1 MEAGKSVLEKLMT
14 KKLSWPKGIEEFI
27 FSKMDLWLAKEAC
40 SRTYFVETLEMYY
53 GKLLKRIF
61 GFQLFKNP
69 NHSVELKIQEV
80 ARYIEGEKKFLVG
93 NLYCGMFGKR
103 VDFDYPL
110 KFWISD
116 SKLNFY
122 PMKMYSVEDWIKL
135 LNIPYC
141 QYQSELNQSGL
152 DFFDYVCAY
161 RKEPKIEY
169 LVKADLSQ
177 FISSLRVLNLSQK
190 SLDKIFKVDRKFVPL
205 LPNMDYTHLMLCRK
219 FPWANEEELL
229 KIRKLKFKHIRKYMC
244 PRVLS
249 YAAQIDDWNIN
260 LYEDYLKFA
269 ETIGADMKSFKVLTP
284 TNLIEAHDAAYKS
297 MRATEDAR
305 FEQGILENYEK
316 HVKLSYSDGKYL
328 IRPAKSN
335 VELKKESE
343 ALNHC
348 VRTYADDVSKGHTEI
363 MFVRL
368 NDNPDVPLY
377 TLELKQKVIKQFR
390 ADHNAVPPDDAF
402 SFVREWA
409 DRFKLDKELIS

>member
-1 MEAGKSVLEKLMT
+1 MEAGKSVLEKLKT

-61 GFQLFKNP
+61 GFQLFKNS

-122 PMKMYSVEDWIKL
+122 PMRMYSVEDWIKL

-177 FISSLRVLNLSQK
+177 FISSLRVLDLSQK
-190 SLDKIFKVDRKFVPL
+190 SLDKIFKIDRKFVPF
-205 LPNMDYTHLMLCRK
+205 LPKMDYTHLMLCRNY
-219 FPWANEEELL
+219 PWASEEGLL

>member
-1 MEAGKSVLEKLMT
+1 MEAGKSILERLKTRKLT
-14 KKLSWPKGIEEFI
+14 WPKGIEEFI
-27 FSKMDLWLAKEAC
+27 FSKMDLWLAKEAY
-40 SRTYFVETLEMYY
+40 SRTYFVETLEIYY

-122 PMKMYSVEDWIKL
+122 PLRMYSVEDWIKL

-177 FISSLRVLNLSQK
+177 FISSLRVLDLSQK

-205 LPNMDYTHLMLCRK
+205 LPNMDYTHLMLCRNY
-219 FPWANEEELL
+219 PWASEEGLL
-229 KIRKLKFKHIRKYMC
+229 EIRKLKFKHIRKYMC

-269 ETIGADMKSFKVLTP
+269 ETIGADMKSYKVLTP
-284 TNLIEAHDAAYKS
+284 SNLVEAHDAAYKS

-305 FEQGILENYEK
+305 FEQGILDNYEK
-316 HVKLSYSDGKYL
+316 HVELCYSNGKYL
-328 IRPAKSN
+328 IRPVKTNA
-335 VELKKESE
+335 ELKKESE
-343 ALNHC
+343 VLNHC
-348 VRTYADDVSKGHTEI
+348 VRTYAADVSKGHTEI

-368 NDNPDVPLY
+368 NDNPNVPLY

>member
-1 MEAGKSVLEKLMT
+1 MEAGKSILERLQTRKLT
-14 KKLSWPKGIEEFI
+14 WPKGIEEFI

-80 ARYIEGEKKFLVG
+80 ARYIEGERKFLVG
-93 NLYCGMFGKR
+93 NLYCGTFGKR

-122 PMKMYSVEDWIKL
+122 PLRMYSVEDWIKL

-141 QYQSELNQSGL
+141 QYQSELNQSRL
-152 DFFDYVCAY
+152 DFFEYVCAY

-177 FISSLRVLNLSQK
+177 FISSLRVLDLSQK

-205 LPNMDYTHLMLCRK
+205 LPKMDYTHLMLCRK
-219 FPWANEEELL
+219 FPWADEQGLL
-229 KIRKLKFKHIRKYMC
+229 EIRRANHKYIRKYMC
-244 PRVLS
+244 PRVLEYCGRLES
-249 YAAQIDDWNIN
+249 RN
-260 LYEDYLKFA
+260 LIIYDDYLRFA
-269 ETIGADMKSFKVLTP
+269 ETISADMKSYRVLTP
-284 TNLIEAHDAAYKS
+284 SNLLEAHDAAYKA
-297 MRATEDAR
+297 MRDSQDAR
-305 FEQGILENYEK
+305 FEKGILENYEK
-316 HVKLSYSDGKYL
+316 HVELCYSNGKYL
-328 IRPAKSN
+328 IRPVKSN
-335 VELKKESE
+335 DELKKESE
-343 ALNHC
+343 TLNHC
-348 VRTYADDVSKGHTEI
+348 VRTYADEVSKGHTEI

-368 NDNPDVPLY
+368 SDKPDVPLY
-377 TLELKQKVIKQFR
+377 TLELKHKVIRQFR
-390 ADHNAVPPDDAF
+390 ANHNAVPPDDAF

-409 DRFKLDKELIS
+409 DKFKINKELIS